1 MKIQEIPALQ
11 SLNETQFEN
20 LQNAGESIRLRAGD
34 TLIERGEE
42 RADLYILLE
51 GELQVFVGDGD
62 GKKEVELIR
71 LNAPSVVG
79 ELELLTGQPRTASV
93 RAGSDA
99 ELLMLPHD
107 KLDARI
113 VDGDPATLKVMVAIS
128 RLLAGR
134 LSSMTEKFVE
144 LENSVEPVRSHEL
157 ADFRKKLF
165 SEWTF

>member
-1 MKIQEIPALQ
+1 VKIQEIPALQ

-51 GELQVFVGDGD
+51 GELQVFVND

-107 KLDARI
+107 KIDARI

-144 LENSVEPVRSHEL
+144 LENSVEPARSHEL